1 MSLSLTC
8 IFVLVKDMVH
18 TTEGI
23 MFGQRR
29 VSSQC
34 PEREREREREPIY
47 TALNSFTMNVGAQ
60 EIQEEQKFKRSL
72 LCSQTNYLREPKCNN
87 SKHIALEKLNNT
99 CNMLT
104 PCSTC

>member
-34 PEREREREREPIY
+34 PERERERERTHLYSIEFIY
-47 TALNSFTMNVGAQ
+47 NECRSTRNSRGA
-60 EIQEEQKFKRSL
+60 EIQEEPIVFTNQLLKRT
-72 LCSQTNYLREPKCNN
+72 Q
-87 SKHIALEKLNNT
+87 
-99 CNMLT
+99 M
-104 PCSTC
+104 